1 MPGNLSPSC
10 CPTVVASNLNEP
22 YQPQSAPEDYVW
34 KYVKYTIASSGEC
47 PDDVFTDGDIQAIR
61 TNSNSKPMS
70 KSYTSSSRL
79 DKYLYRLFLFLSVSS
94 IVIVITIIYEQKL
107 RNLYSRMTGSVVTK
121 DVGDNEKG
129 TYEIVLGDGFEG
141 VDNVPALWA
150 RTVS

>member
-1 MPGNLSPSC
+1 M
-10 CPTVVASNLNEP
+10 
-22 YQPQSAPEDYVW
+22 
-34 KYVKYTIASSGEC
+34 
-47 PDDVFTDGDIQAIR
+47 
-61 TNSNSKPMS
+61 PMS

-79 DKYLYRLFLFLSVSS
+79 NKYLYRLFLFLSISS
-94 IVIVITIIYEQKL
+94 IVAVITIIYEQKL

-141 VDNVPALWA
+141 VDNVPALWT